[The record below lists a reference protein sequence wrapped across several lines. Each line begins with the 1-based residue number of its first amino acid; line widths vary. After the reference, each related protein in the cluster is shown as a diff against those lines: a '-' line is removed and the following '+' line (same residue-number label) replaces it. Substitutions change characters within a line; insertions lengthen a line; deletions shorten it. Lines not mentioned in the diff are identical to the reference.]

1 MNIAF
6 FEPLNR
12 SWERMKHIL
21 WQPFDL
27 TKWLVLGFSAWLAG
41 LMDGAGGGGWK
52 WMADENDFPGRC
64 NLPDSG
70 EAFRNAGEAF
80 IWLPIIFVVIMAV
93 AAILLLILWL

>member
-21 WQPFDL
+21 LQPFDL
-27 TKWLVLGFSAWLAG
+27 AKWLVLGFSAWLAG

-52 WMADENDFPGRC
+52 WMADENDFSGRC
-64 NLPDSG
+64 NLNGSG
-70 EAFRNAGEAF
+70 EAFTAQSRARRLRHGPVVGLRGPAF
-80 IWLPIIFVVIMAV
+80 DLA
-93 AAILLLILWL
+93 